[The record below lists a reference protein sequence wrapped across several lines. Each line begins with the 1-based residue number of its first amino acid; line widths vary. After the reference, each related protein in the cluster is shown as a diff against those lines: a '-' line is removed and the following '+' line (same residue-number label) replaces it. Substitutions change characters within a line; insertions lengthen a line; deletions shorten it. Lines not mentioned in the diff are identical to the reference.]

1 MAVNASVVHFAIVTS
16 SLISLLSLPGGFPYI
31 SAVENDVYCLKSIK
45 DSLQH
50 PYNYLSLTW
59 NFDNATEGGFIC
71 DFTGIDCWHANENKV
86 LNIRLSDM
94 GQKGQFPGGQENC
107 TSLVDLDLS
116 NNQLSGP
123 IPSDIGQVL
132 KFITTLDLSNNQFS
146 GLIPSSIASCKYISV
161 LKLDDNSLR
170 GPIPQ
175 ELGMLKRITIFT
187 VANNMLTG
195 PVPNFIKAT
204 PPEVRYEN
212 NLGLCGAALEVC
224 KDDSDSGLSNRVLF
238 LSGFMTG
245 WAITMSLVLFICLS
259 GMPVLSLKKL
269 ITKMKEK
276 INALADIARLEKY
289 VTRISFAELRSA
301 RLCTRQNSI
310 IGIGKMGT
318 MYKARLPNG
327 WFLAIKGLFNSEQL
341 HQKIA
346 SETITLGKLR
356 HRRLV
361 PLIGFCPEKED
372 LFLVYKYMSNGN
384 LYNWLHGRKDEV
396 DIMAHW
402 ALRVKVAAGI
412 AEGLA
417 WLHHKCSLR
426 VVHGTISSKD
436 ILLDKN
442 FDPKIT
448 NFWEAKFIKLEDQSS
463 NWSFFQSSDSLDL
476 GSFKKDVYC
485 FGIMVLELI
494 TRKQPQQVKSLIE
507 NLCGTSVSHKFSTL
521 AEVDQ
526 SLIGHGFDDEIIQFV
541 KVAENCV
548 LPNPDHRPSMLQVHE
563 TLAAFAEIYN
573 YTADCEM
580 SY

>member
-1 MAVNASVVHFAIVTS
+1 MIDEIVKPFN
-16 SLISLLSLPGGFPYI
+16 LLNKDGRFPSI

-59 NFDNATEGGFIC
+59 NFDNATEEGFIC
-71 DFTGIDCWHANENKV
+71 DFTGIGCWHANENKV
-86 LNIRLSDM
+86 LNIRLSEM
-94 GQKGQFPGGQENC
+94 GLKGQFPRGLENC

-123 IPSDIGQVL
+123 IPFDIGQVL

-146 GLIPSSIASCKYISV
+146 GLIPPSIASCKYISV

-175 ELGMLKRITIFT
+175 ELGMLNRITIFT

-238 LSGFMTG
+238 FSGYMTG

-269 ITKMKEK
+269 ITK
-276 INALADIARLEKY
+276 IIAYTIFILQIARLEKY
-289 VTRISFAELRSA
+289 VTRISFAELSSA
-301 RLCTRQNSI
+301 TANFSQDSI

-442 FDPKIT
+442 FDPKIS

-476 GSFKKDVYC
+476 DSFKKDVYC

-494 TRKQPQQVKSLIE
+494 TRKQPQQVKSFIE

-526 SLIGHGFDDEIIQFV
+526 TLIGHGFDDEIIQFLQ
-541 KVAENCV
+541 VAENCV